1 MKSKYRITLLESDEQ
16 PIKMVDT
23 KRLVAFFRY
32 ILRDYAVDGDIM
44 DFLMK
49 GKVMSAAQTFG
60 IRYTFE
66 SDDVCQYMAQFYR
79 LNERLI
85 DEKGYDESSFEIPV
99 KKKFEVYGS
108 EETKS
113 YVLDTYKYSITGYNA
128 EDIRYAFEFGDLEI
142 YDGDH
147 IDSRTLDGETLSTA
161 IDSVKPIEEN
171 IQRIKGLLIS

>member
-32 ILRDYAVDGDIM
+32 ILRNHAVDGDVM

-49 GKVMSAAQTFG
+49 EKVRNGANTFG

-85 DEKGYDESSFEIPV
+85 DEKGYDESSFKIPIR
-99 KKKFEVYGS
+99 KAFSVYGS
-108 EETKS
+108 EEIKS
-113 YVLDTYKYSITGYNA
+113 YVLDTYKYNITGYNA

-142 YDGDH
+142 WDGDR
-147 IDSRTLDGETLSTA
+147 IGSETLDGETLSTT